1 MSTINASHTKIYKQL
16 IKSQTRQIN
25 SQLGIK
31 LISNYLSVGKQ
42 RGSIP
47 FVNPSRGCLGRDH
60 EIIAVP
66 TWQTSPLGNTQYN
79 AFRFQDRSVVLTKIQ
94 NAAEFP
100 GICRMLGLF
109 VQSVQIGSTT
119 AVSELFTQDFA
130 ITYYFIVLYFVQFE
144 GHWNR
149 RYSRTMRVD
158 NCRVITDFFANFDS
172 T

>member
-60 EIIAVP
+60 EIIADP

-79 AFRFQDRSVVLTKIQ
+79 AFRFQDSSVVLTKIQ

-100 GICRMLGLF
+100 RNLPNAKTFC
-109 VQSVQIGSTT
+109 V
-119 AVSELFTQDFA
+119 D
-130 ITYYFIVLYFVQFE
+130 YFIVLYFVQFE
-144 GHWNR
+144 WHWNR
-149 RYSRTMRVD
+149 RYSRIMRVD
-158 NCRVITDFFANFDS
+158 NCRVRTYFFANFDNLQLN
-172 T
+172 

>member
-1 MSTINASHTKIYKQL
+1 MSTINASHTKINKQL

-60 EIIAVP
+60 EIIADP

-79 AFRFQDRSVVLTKIQ
+79 AFRFQDSSVVLTKIQ
-94 NAAEFP
+94 NAAKIPRNLPNVMQSP
-100 GICRMLGLF
+100 GPDRQYYRSLRTF
-109 VQSVQIGSTT
+109 YIGFCHN
-119 AVSELFTQDFA
+119 ALLNFTLLCS
-130 ITYYFIVLYFVQFE
+130 I
-144 GHWNR
+144 
-149 RYSRTMRVD
+149 
-158 NCRVITDFFANFDS
+158 
-172 T
+172 